1 MASKSTSSRSVATGS
16 SAQPMWNA
24 AIMGVAIVAA
34 FWLLVASN
42 RLSWP
47 PRELLAGATTLAGCL
62 ALAGPLVEL
71 RRGEQERG
79 VGDLAWL
86 ASGFLLWVFNLVAAF
101 HGAPR
106 GWNWTNPVGTRS
118 MGLTMLAIVLAGR
131 FHTRGGAQWT
141 WTNIL
146 GWSLAVFWIGVG
158 LSATESGRSLLIWP
172 R

>member
-1 MASKSTSSRSVATGS
+1 MPAKSSSSRSVTTGS
-16 SAQPMWNA
+16 SAQPLWNA
-24 AIMGVAIVAA
+24 AIMAAAIVAA
-34 FWLLVASN
+34 FWLLVARN

-47 PRELLAGATTLAGCL
+47 PKELLAGATTLAGCL

-71 RRGEQERG
+71 RRGDQERG

-86 ASGFLLWVFNLVAAF
+86 ASGFLLWVFDLQTAFRGAA
-101 HGAPR
+101 R
-106 GWNWTNPVGTRS
+106 GWNWTNPLGTQS

-131 FHTRGGAQWT
+131 FHTRGGPQWT

-158 LSATESGRSLLIWP
+158 FSASDGGRSFLIWP